1 MKYNLSDP
9 IQLEQFKARVDLAVK
24 TGKGVYELK
33 FCHPGRTMKQNA
45 YLHLIISYFASQYGE
60 NAEFVKQNYFKL
72 AANRDI
78 FVREKD
84 DPLAGH
90 IRFLRSSSSLTS
102 DEMQTAIERFR
113 NWASMKAG
121 IYIPSSEEKDL
132 MLHAE
137 IEVSKNINFL

>member
-45 YLHLIISYFASQYGE
+45 YLHLIISYFASQYGA

>member
-9 IQLEQFKARVDLAVK
+9 LQLEQFKNRVALAVK
-24 TGKGVYELK
+24 SGKGVYELK
-33 FCHPGRTMKQNA
+33 FCHPGRTLKQNA

-60 NAEFVKQNYFKL
+60 NVEFVKQNYFKL

-90 IRFLRSSSSLTS
+90 IRFLRSSSSLTT
-102 DEMQTAIERFR
+102 DEMRTAIERFR
-113 NWASMKAG
+113 NWSSMTAG

-132 MLHAE
+132 LLNAE